1 MKRRIIAIGVIAAFL
16 LSSCAGSSSGDN
28 REGKASP
35 VQPQAEESQAAA
47 DLETETISEAEPQS
61 VRIEVTWESPEELD
75 VSLKGSTDDGE
86 ELLITKD
93 DAEVHSEDGALVA
106 EVQSEAAESQHR
118 VTFVLYKL
126 DTHLELEAMN
136 GPDNLMPERIE
147 AEVYLSGSESPV
159 HFDNQDGEGTYRSY
173 TGVWFWAPFGLDHG
187 QLVDYDASWLEQG

>member
-1 MKRRIIAIGVIAAFL
+1 MKRRIIAIGVIAAFM

-28 REGKASP
+28 REGEASP
-35 VQPQAEESQAAA
+35 IQTQAEESQATTSA
-47 DLETETISEAEPQS
+47 ETETISEKLQS
-61 VRIEVTWESPEELD
+61 VRIEVAWESSEELD
-75 VSLKGSTDDGE
+75 VSLKGTTDDGE
-86 ELLITKD
+86 ELQITKD
-93 DAEVHSEDGALVA
+93 DTEVYSKDRALIAEVKSEA
-106 EVQSEAAESQHR
+106 EQSEHH

-159 HFDNQDGEGTYRSY
+159 HFDKQDGEGTYRSY

-187 QLVDYDASWLEQG
+187 QLVDYDASWLEER